1 MNTWNGA
8 SPASDF
14 FYSVPHTLIRAE
26 VDVRVTA
33 RTVEVFH
40 RGQRVAA
47 HERRYGDHRHG
58 TDPDHMPS
66 SHRRYA
72 EWTPDRF
79 RRWART
85 IGPNTEALINA
96 ILTHRPH
103 PEQGFRTCLGILR
116 LYRGI
121 EPARAE
127 AVSSRAF
134 EIRRDELQERRLHP
148 RQQSGSRRRAPEP

>member
-1 MNTWNGA
+1 MIEDNAKSG
-8 SPASDF
+8 SPVGGDKNYDTA
-14 FYSVPHTLIRAE
+14 
-26 VDVRVTA
+26 VRVTA

-40 RGQRVAA
+40 RSQRIAA
-47 HERRYGDHRHG
+47 HERRYGGRRHG
-58 TDPDHMPS
+58 TDPGHMPS
-66 SHRRYA
+66 SYRRYA

-85 IGPNTEALINA
+85 IGPNTEALITA

-103 PEQGFRTCLGILR
+103 PEHSFRTCLGILR

-127 AVSSRAF
+127 AVSARAF
-134 EIRRDELQERRLHP
+134 EI
-148 RQQSGSRRRAPEP
+148 GG